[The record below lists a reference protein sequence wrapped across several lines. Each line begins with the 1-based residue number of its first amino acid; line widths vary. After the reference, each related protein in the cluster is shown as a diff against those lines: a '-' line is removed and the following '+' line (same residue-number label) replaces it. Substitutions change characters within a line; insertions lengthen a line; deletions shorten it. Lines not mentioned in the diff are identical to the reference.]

1 MSKQTVAKHSRVMPI
16 KVQNITLMLNDRTLI
31 DDLSC
36 TITSGGISIIMGPN
50 GAGKSL
56 FMRCL
61 HGLAIPDNGAIL
73 YADEPLS
80 PAIRKLQSLVFQTPT
95 ILRRTVLANLLFVAR
110 QRGINDPEISRE
122 YLRQLRL
129 DHLLHHP
136 ARLLSGGEKQRL
148 ALARALITKPAILFL
163 DEATSNLDP
172 ASIETI
178 ETNLQKVSKQGTKII
193 LVTHDIGQAKRL
205 ADDVLFLHH
214 GKLAEHS
221 AAGSFFGNPKSAAAK
236 AYLAG
241 KLVL

>member
-1 MSKQTVAKHSRVMPI
+1 MSNQTPKVLRGLMPI
-16 KVQNITLMLNDRTLI
+16 TVQNITLTLNERVLI
-31 DDLSC
+31 DNLSC
-36 TITSGGISIIMGPN
+36 IIESEGMSVIMGPN

-61 HGLAIPDNGAIL
+61 HGLAKPETGQIL
-73 YADEPLS
+73 YAGTPLN
-80 PAIRKLQSLVFQTPT
+80 PLVRQRQSLVFQTPT
-95 ILRRTVLANLLFVAR
+95 ILRRTVLANLMFVAR
-110 QRGINDPEISRE
+110 QRGVNDPKRSMD
-122 YLRQLRL
+122 YLVQLQL
-129 DHLLHHP
+129 DHLAQHP

-148 ALARALITKPAILFL
+148 ALARALITNPAVLFL

-178 ETNLQKVSKQGTKII
+178 ESNLQLVSTQGMKII

-205 ADDVLFLHH
+205 SDDVLFLYH
-214 GKLAEHS
+214 GKLVEHS
-221 AAGSFFGNPKSAAAK
+221 PARSFFQKPKSAAAR